1 MAEVAVASGLLRR
14 LEAAASASVNAG
26 RPAAALHVLRF
37 DTLRSLSYAA
47 VLLQPDLVDGAPAYR
62 LLLIDALRLAA
73 RASAAANSRGAGQDY
88 LAASVRL
95 SRVAVACRGLR
106 AVDET
111 ARGLVA
117 PQLEAQF
124 DDADDAGEQRSLA
137 ALVRESGETP
147 VMENRG
153 WAADAPTQHALASL
167 FDRAKQ
173 LHPNL
178 SLDDFAAAQEASIA
192 AFHKA
197 LAASQSNNGG
207 L

>member
-147 VMENRG
+147 VRG